1 MWYLRLYNKLRRKE
15 TELFERKG
23 WSMGFGSLAL
33 TIMGFATPTAILLAL
48 AAMLEPLG
56 VGIDVFINV
65 VLGVPF
71 LVSLLLM
78 VFGD

>member
-33 TIMGFATPTAILLAL
+33 TMMGFAVPMVILLAL
-48 AAMLEPLG
+48 AAILEPLG